1 MYVRLSL
8 RPSVCRSPMLKP
20 RSRLPDDVI
29 TNPRWRTAANI
40 KNVILVH
47 LSENDPIIMKFGTL
61 NQIGTVIARS
71 QAVAR
76 IADRIPPHSRLSS
89 N

>member
-1 MYVRLSL
+1 MTMYVRLSL

-40 KNVILVH
+40 K
-47 LSENDPIIMKFGTL
+47 KCY
-61 NQIGTVIARS
+61 IGTSQWKRS
-71 QAVAR
+71 DYDEVWYTES
-76 IADRIPPHSRLSS
+76 DRDCDSKKPSCR
-89 N
+89 